1 MALLVGDTGN
11 KRVDMYGTERRKQ
24 GAGALQLRVRE
35 GLGGLSR
42 G

>member
-1 MALLVGDTGN
+1 MVLLVLDTDN
-11 KRVDMYGTERRKQ
+11 KRVDMYGTEKRKQ
-24 GAGALQLRVRE
+24 GAGALQLWVRE